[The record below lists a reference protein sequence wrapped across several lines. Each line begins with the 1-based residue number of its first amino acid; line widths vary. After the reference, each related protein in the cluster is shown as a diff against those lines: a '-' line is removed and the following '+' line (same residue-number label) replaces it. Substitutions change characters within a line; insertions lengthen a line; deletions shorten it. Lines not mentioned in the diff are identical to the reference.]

1 VVPVDASERQPGP
14 LRIRG
19 RGLVEGECR
28 GRLLVTREPISFY
41 GGVDPETGRIVE
53 RGHELY
59 GESVAGAILVFPYG
73 KGSTVGSY
81 TLLRL
86 ARRGRAPA
94 GIVNLMSE
102 PIVIVGCILGRI
114 PLMDSPSPD
123 PIRLRSLI
131 EGAETRMVVRGS
143 LGVLEVSVN
152 VRGEEG

>member
-1 VVPVDASERQPGP
+1 VSVEKRRSGP

-41 GGVDPETGRIVE
+41 GGVDPETGRVVE

-94 GIVNLMSE
+94 GIVNLVSE

-123 PIRLRSLI
+123 PIRLRRLI
-131 EGAETRMVVRGS
+131 EGTETRMVVRGGI
-143 LGVLEVSVN
+143 GVLEVGVG
-152 VRGEEG
+152 V